1 MIKKELLFFM
11 YWNVTDLNGDSIS
24 QKLLVNGFRWIIYI
38 SRFNKHNIK
47 SYNGNSNKGFIL
59 EVGVQYPRFLQRSY
73 NELPFLPERIKIKS
87 LYSIY
92 KIKKNMSLI

>member
-1 MIKKELLFFM
+1 MIKKEVLFFM
-11 YWNVTDLNGDSIS
+11 CWNVTDLNGDAIS

-47 SYNGNSNKGFIL
+47 SYNRNSNKGFTL

-73 NELPFLPERIKIKS
+73 NELSYLPERIKIKS